1 MSILIG
7 LYSQRG
13 KHGKDTLCEL
23 IGQSGFKVKRL
34 AFGDALKKETSHAI
48 AFDNYRASIL
58 EKYCHDQDFKDKD
71 MRDLALYNVD
81 DPCYRA
87 FLRRRIGAQKDA
99 TVKWMLDQVAAP
111 RTMRWHLQRYG
122 NDYIREY
129 LQDPD
134 RWVRSV
140 ASTYRAISLVPTAYD
155 FIVVTDMRQSNEYG
169 WLLSCGGIPL
179 EVRRDWFDE
188 QVDLKEPHAT
198 DGALDDKNM
207 AILTNTRGNTSRL
220 LQEFVKYMLD
230 NKGDLLTDE
239 QRDKLRGIK

>member
-23 IGQSGFKVKRL
+23 IEQAGFRVKRL
-34 AFGDALKKETSHAI
+34 AFGDALKHEASQAI
-48 AFDNYRASIL
+48 AFNRYRASIL
-58 EKYCHDQDFKDKD
+58 EKYCHDQDFKDTD
-71 MRDLALYNVD
+71 MRDLAIYNVD
-81 DPCYRA
+81 NPCYRA
-87 FLRRRIGAQKDA
+87 FLRKLIWSQDNA
-99 TVKWMLDQVAAP
+99 TGEWLSSQVSQP
-111 RTMRWHLQRYG
+111 RSMRWHLQKYG
-122 NDYIREY
+122 NEYVRDYCH
-129 LQDPD
+129 DTD

-140 ASTYRAISLVPTAYD
+140 SVDYRALSLVPTVYD
-155 FIVVTDMRQSNEYG
+155 FIVVTDMRQPNEYE
-169 WLLSCGGIPL
+169 WLVSHNGIPL
-179 EVRRDWFDE
+179 EVRRDWVDE
-188 QVDLKEPHAT
+188 GVDTKEPHAT

-220 LQEFVKYMLD
+220 LHEFTKYMLD